1 MPNQGS
7 AKRYAEVIFTLAQE
21 HQEMEKWTSGL
32 QTLIEVIGNQDL
44 KDLLESP
51 DVELDAKVKVIKEI
65 LAQESPLLQNLLS
78 LLTSRK
84 HLRLATNILEEYQRL
99 ANAALGV
106 EVAQVVS
113 AVPLDPEEQAQISKR
128 LSQMVERDVR
138 VESTVDPQIIGGFV
152 ARVGDRLIDG
162 STQTRIREL
171 RRQLTTGAN

>member
-21 HQEMEKWTSGL
+21 HQEMERWTSGL
-32 QTLIEVIGNQDL
+32 ETIIEFLGNQDL
-44 KDLLESP
+44 KNLLESP
-51 DVELDAKVKVIKEI
+51 DVELEAKIKVIKEI

-84 HLRLATNILEEYQRL
+84 HLRLTAAILEEYQRL
-99 ANAALGV
+99 ANAALGI
-106 EVAQVVS
+106 EIAQVVT
-113 AVPLDPEEQAQISKR
+113 AVPLDPEERAQISER

-138 VESTVDPQIIGGFV
+138 IQSNVDPLIIGGFV
-152 ARVGDRLIDG
+152 ARVGDKLVDG

-171 RRQLTTGAN
+171 HRQLTTGVN